1 VLESSNNINSYSLFL
16 SASEIRVFI
25 LCSARLKMGAF
36 EELPEECIAAIL
48 SRMTPDDVGRLSVV
62 SKAFRSAADSD
73 TVWNHFLDP
82 QFIGF
87 IIPHSHPSIA
97 NAPTKKALYLALSDR
112 PIMIDNTHTV
122 LFFVFPISELIVGF

>member
-1 VLESSNNINSYSLFL
+1 
-16 SASEIRVFI
+16 
-25 LCSARLKMGAF
+25 MGAF
-36 EELPEECIAAIL
+36 EELPEECFVAIL

-62 SKAFRSAADSD
+62 SKAFRSVADSD

-82 QFIGF
+82 KFIDF

-112 PIMIDNTHTV
+112 PIMIDNIDTRIQLHRKSGKKSFMFAIA
-122 LFFVFPISELIVGF
+122 LPIASDSRIASPSVRRDGWLEIET